1 MSVEECMR
9 NSEPKEKETKKEENA
24 EPMDPEIEA
33 WLNGEGSD
41 HEDEQVVIDG
51 DLKEENL
58 PDIPEDKE
66 CLPVIENN
74 SEVPYHDDGDMC
86 IISDKMVAMMMKK
99 LGKNGKMEEEFDEME
114 EEEEDEVKTKK
125 QNKNSRAV
133 KKAREER
140 MAAAKKEKEEKLKK
154 EEERLK
160 KLAEEPTSKY
170 NYKRPVKKTNSSLQ
184 SLALK

>member
-114 EEEEDEVKTKK
+114 EEEEDQGPHIVRNKK
-125 QNKNSRAV
+125 FEIRPMS
-133 KKAREER
+133 
-140 MAAAKKEKEEKLKK
+140 
-154 EEERLK
+154 EEEAAFTEA
-160 KLAEEPTSKY
+160 AEEHFAHSQFQRHY
-170 NYKRPVKKTNSSLQ
+170 FSMRR
-184 SLALK
+184 